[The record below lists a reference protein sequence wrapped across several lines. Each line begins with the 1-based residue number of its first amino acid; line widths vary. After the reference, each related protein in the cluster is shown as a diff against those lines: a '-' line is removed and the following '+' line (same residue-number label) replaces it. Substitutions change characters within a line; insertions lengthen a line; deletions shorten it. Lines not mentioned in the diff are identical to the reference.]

1 MDEAENVCCASKRV
15 QQQGSPDPD
24 PMHACS
30 GSAQQ
35 GPPDCEEKRDPR
47 ERPTADQ
54 LTELDPRARLEK
66 RTLPPLQDADIRAT
80 SRNGRLRAQLI
91 NGAVSPRGEADVGKA
106 RAKSE
111 S

>member
-1 MDEAENVCCASKRV
+1 MDEAANFRCALKRV
-15 QQQGSPDPD
+15 QQRGSADPD

-54 LTELDPRARLEK
+54 LTELDPHARLEK
-66 RTLPPLQDADIRAT
+66 RPLEP
-80 SRNGRLRAQLI
+80 GL
-91 NGAVSPRGEADVGKA
+91 
-106 RAKSE
+106 KSDFQTK
-111 S
+111 SC